1 MHPASASKTAS
12 ACPCVDTVNV
22 GVPQLAMIFDAATDS
37 SWAAC
42 VAVTLNRFSKSGFV
56 TQLDLI
62 PSPQEPPVLAKMN
75 LSSAPAGGARPASA
89 SMIAEPVA
97 S

>member
-1 MHPASASKTAS
+1 M
-12 ACPCVDTVNV
+12 NV

-56 TQLDLI
+56 TKLDLI

-75 LSSAPAGGARPASA
+75 LSSAPAGGTRPASA
-89 SMIAEPVA
+89 SMIAEAVA